1 MALRSKWTVRVESL
15 STTLRVGIYD
25 HELVHQPVL
34 LNLRIS
40 GLAEALPSSLSQC
53 FDYEPICRW
62 ALEEWPLSPHTP
74 LLETRLNELIEYV
87 FSSDK
92 RIRDVFCG
100 LYKTD
105 AFVRTKF
112 VGLERDVTRRQ
123 FEEQKRSRLSHHGVR
138 DQQEATPPQAVVKLR
153 KKNAIPL
160 QII

>member
-1 MALRSKWTVRVESL
+1 MGLRSKWTVRVESL

-40 GLAEALPSSLSQC
+40 GLAEALPSALSQC

-87 FSSDK
+87 FTSDK

-105 AFVRTKF
+105 AFLHTKF

-123 FEEQKRSRLSHHGVR
+123 FEEQNRSRLGYYAER
-138 DQQEATPPQAVVKLR
+138 DQQEDKPPKPALKPR
-153 KKNAIPL
+153 KKNPL
-160 QII
+160 SLQPV